1 MVRRNFLRL
10 CVIIINQ
17 VSRGT
22 AGQENSVRRARS
34 EEPERRAK
42 SEECRGQGGGLAAVV
57 LHSTHYDFVTNIC
70 FVILL

>member
-1 MVRRNFLRL
+1 MVRRNFLRF

-42 SEECRGQGGGLAAVV
+42 SEECRGQGGRAVV